1 MKTVLDFYRNDKLLN
16 KIWNYTNM
24 TSFPINIYQ
33 GSKVMPLAYFKR
45 DILPDNNFEFKV
57 DANHPNI
64 NPNVPGRYSWNQFS
78 NSYGNGIH
86 PGKNNTSPGCGGFGR
101 CNNSMKPQRV
111 RPLNQFA
118 QSDINTFARTHY
130 ESATCDDPPN
140 FISENTRRIASLYSN
155 SIYNN

>member
-1 MKTVLDFYRNDKLLN
+1 MSIPVYENGSP
-16 KIWNYTNM
+16 NYTNM

-86 PGKNNTSPGCGGFGR
+86 PGKNNTSPGCGSFR
-101 CNNSMKPQRV
+101 KSNNMKNQRTY
-111 RPLNQFA
+111 PLNIFA
-118 QSDINTFARTHY
+118 QSDINLFARTHY
-130 ESATCDDPPN
+130 TAMSADDPPN
-140 FISENTRRIASLYSN
+140 FISENTRKIAESYAN
-155 SIYNN
+155 SIYN